1 MFDAIARVL
10 AGLYDLPG
18 VGGSYGIAIVLLTL
32 AVMTLLMPLTLRAT
46 KSTIKMQQVQPELK
60 RIQKEYKN
68 DREEM
73 NREMMALY
81 QREGINPVGGCIPML
96 AQLPVF
102 LVLFNILRGLTRRR
116 EDLSY
121 FELAAVVRGSDGSD
135 GRSFVPRYLSDDSQM
150 YQDLLLDDEMPFGPI
165 DLAAQAWDVLQSNF
179 VRALPY
185 LVLIGAVVA
194 TSYYQ
199 QRQIQARRKS
209 DEPMSDVMRQQQA
222 ILKFLPLMTGI
233 WSFAFPAG
241 LVVYWFTS
249 NLFRIGQQSYIT
261 RKLYSDA
268 EIPAAEKLDGD
279 DLPSVGKGKKN
290 KPADDGSSS
299 KKNEKADTSASK
311 SSNADK
317 KRSND
322 KSDASD
328 SSSSASD
335 RTERWEARK
344 KRAEAK
350 RRQNTS
356 SASTS
361 SGRTTPKG
369 TQARPTNK
377 KKRKR

>member
-10 AGLYDLPG
+10 SGIYALPV
-18 VGGSYGIAIVLLTL
+18 VGSSYGVSIVLLTL
-32 AVMTLLMPLTLRAT
+32 LVMVVLMPLTLRAT

-60 RIQKEYKN
+60 RIQKEFKG

-102 LVLFNILRGLTRRR
+102 LVLFNVLRGLTRRR

-121 FELAAVVRGSDGSD
+121 FELATVVSGAEPET
-135 GRSFVPRYLSDDSQM
+135 GRIFEPRYLESDSTM
-150 YQDLLLDDEMPFGPI
+150 YQDLITTDEMPFGPI
-165 DLAAQAWDVLQSNF
+165 DLALQAWDVLQSDF
-179 VRALPY
+179 VKALPY
-185 LVLIGAVVA
+185 IVLIAAVVG

-199 QRQIQARRKS
+199 QRQIQARRNS

-222 ILKFLPLMTGI
+222 ILKFLPLMTGV

-241 LVVYWFTS
+241 LVIYWFTS

-261 RKLYSDA
+261 RQLYNKAD
-268 EIPAAEKLDGD
+268 IPAPSGEGLAGLKDE
-279 DLPSVGKGKKN
+279 LPSPKRAKEEMKN
-290 KPADDGSSS
+290 ADDSSS
-299 KKNEKADTSASK
+299 TKTSAK
-311 SSNADK
+311 AKDN
-317 KRSND
+317 KR
-322 KSDASD
+322 DASD
-328 SSSSASD
+328 SSKSSD
-335 RTERWEARK
+335 RRQRWEDRK
-344 KRAEAK
+344 KKAEAT
-350 RRQNTS
+350 RRQNTPKP
-356 SASTS
+356 S

-369 TQARPTNK
+369 TTARPSNK

>member
-10 AGLYDLPG
+10 SGIYALPV
-18 VGGSYGIAIVLLTL
+18 VGGSYGLSIVLLTL
-32 AVMTLLMPLTLRAT
+32 LVMVVLMPLTLRAT
-46 KSTIKMQQVQPELK
+46 RSQIKMMQVQPELK
-60 RIQKEYKN
+60 RIQKEFKG

-102 LVLFNILRGLTRRR
+102 LVLFNVLRGLTRRR

-121 FELAAVVRGSDGSD
+121 FEVASLVGDVDPAA
-135 GRSFVPRYLSDDSQM
+135 GRIFEPRYLEPDSAM
-150 YQDLLLDDEMPFGPI
+150 YQSLSQRDEMPFGPI
-165 DLAAQAWDVLQSNF
+165 DLAVQAWDVLQSDF

-185 LVLIGAVVA
+185 LALIALVVF

-222 ILKFLPLMTGI
+222 ILKFLPLMTGV

-249 NLFRIGQQSYIT
+249 NLFRIGQQAYIT
-261 RKLYSDA
+261 RQIYNKADLPDA
-268 EIPAAEKLDGD
+268 GGNGPDKD
-279 DLPSVGKGKKN
+279 DLPKVGRGKDADGGTDTERGATKTKAKN
-290 KPADDGSSS
+290 KNSDDTSASAKAEDTKRKASDDDGSSS
-299 KKNEKADTSASK
+299 RSQRWADQ
-311 SSNADK
+311 
-317 KRSND
+317 
-322 KSDASD
+322 
-328 SSSSASD
+328 
-335 RTERWEARK
+335 K

-350 RRQNTS
+350 RRQNTPKP
-356 SASTS
+356 S

-369 TQARPTNK
+369 TQARPSNK